1 MDRSEDKLSK
11 QKKETHITCQFL
23 TRLFCKIQ
31 FSITLRRGRT
41 FFHNLSTKPF
51 WVCRQLWKKKPD
63 GGFMNLLHKTSAISF
78 YKIQSGFVA
87 FKSRIREVLGATS
100 EINLDD
106 VMNDDDLY
114 SFYRNGE
121 SADFVAAAIGGS
133 IAD

>member
-1 MDRSEDKLSK
+1 
-11 QKKETHITCQFL
+11 
-23 TRLFCKIQ
+23 
-31 FSITLRRGRT
+31 
-41 FFHNLSTKPF
+41 
-51 WVCRQLWKKKPD
+51 
-63 GGFMNLLHKTSAISF
+63 MNLLHKTSAISF
-78 YKIQSGFVA
+78 YKIHSGFVA

-133 IAD
+133 VAD

>member
-1 MDRSEDKLSK
+1 
-11 QKKETHITCQFL
+11 
-23 TRLFCKIQ
+23 
-31 FSITLRRGRT
+31 
-41 FFHNLSTKPF
+41 
-51 WVCRQLWKKKPD
+51 
-63 GGFMNLLHKTSAISF
+63 MNLLHKTSAISF
-78 YKIQSGFVA
+78 YKIHSGFIA
-87 FKSRIREVLGATS
+87 FKNRIREVLGATS